1 MKVDIPF
8 GVSSFEFRVQP
19 GDAAGFQQ
27 VKRADNVRVDEIIRA
42 GNGTVHVRFSS
53 EMQDVRG
60 GMLFHNLKDSR
71 LVAEIDFLKGIFRV
85 VLDALQIDEV
95 AGIRQAVQVDQ
106 DFDFGPVDEVMDH
119 IRSDKAGAACEE
131 QSHGF
136 TLGEFRARSGEEFSQ
151 ICTMASGSPA
161 SGIALAK
168 RNRGAVSPR
177 VPK

>member
-1 MKVDIPF
+1 M
-8 GVSSFEFRVQP
+8 
-19 GDAAGFQQ
+19 
-27 VKRADNVRVDEIIRA
+27 KRADNVRVDEIIRA

-71 LVAEIDFLKGIFRV
+71 LVAEIDFLEDVFRV
-85 VLDALQIDEV
+85 VFDALQIDEV

-136 TLGEFRARSGEEFSQ
+136 TLGGFRVWSGEEYSH
-151 ICTMASGSPA
+151 TRRVASVSPA
-161 SGIALAK
+161 IGIAAAK
-168 RNRGAVSPR
+168 RNRAAASPR